1 MSRDGTGRS
10 MACEASLEA
19 VSARL
24 DGELDEVD
32 AVALDT
38 HLAECPGCRETA
50 ASLEVQHRRLRIR
63 VSPPMPDLAARVF
76 APNRPRR
83 LASRWWQVAVAVVV
97 PLLLGLAYVQRT
109 STPDRPPLLALA
121 HGRLSEARQGGA
133 SVVTLEVTNGG
144 GGDRVVSAS
153 TPLADRVEIHQ
164 LSLDAGLEVMRDV
177 SSVPIPAGATA
188 SLGEGGA
195 HLMLI
200 GLHEDLVPGEV
211 VPVAVEFARAGTVTL
226 DAVVS

>member
-1 MSRDGTGRS
+1 MTRDGTGRS

-24 DGELDEVD
+24 DGELDEVE
-32 AVALDT
+32 AVALDA
-38 HLAECPGCRETA
+38 HLAECPDCRETA
-50 ASLEVQHRRLRIR
+50 AVLEDQHRRLRIR
-63 VSPPMPDLAARVF
+63 VSQPVPNLAAAVLV
-76 APNRPRR
+76 PEPPRR
-83 LASRWWQVAVAVVV
+83 PAHRWWQVAAAIVV

-109 STPDRPPLLALA
+109 TTPDRAPLLALA
-121 HGRLSEARQGGA
+121 RGRVSEALQGGA
-133 SVVTLEVTNGG
+133 SVLALEVTNGG

-164 LSLDAGLEVMRDV
+164 LSLEAGLEVMRDV
-177 SSVPIPAGATA
+177 SSVPIPAGTTA